1 MATRKAEV
9 DEWVGYRILLPYR
22 DDVGVADD
30 IRVRYLDI
38 DEENRQMC
46 KVYLGEVKMKISV
59 VTIAYNEV
67 ANIEATMKS
76 VLEQTYPDIEH
87 IVQDGGSK
95 DGSVDIIKR
104 FDCNWVSERDDGL
117 YDGMNKG
124 LARCT
129 GDYVIFCN
137 AGDSFVSNDVIEKM
151 VRAAEANGMPDLVFG
166 DCASEINGELMVRK
180 AHGPKFMPYGM
191 PAAHES
197 MMYKL
202 ALVRKIGLRYDTSY
216 RISADYK
223 FTYEFL
229 NAAKTFARV
238 DAPIIKFSEGG
249 VSTANKWKGLAEA
262 CRARKEVSGLPLP
275 KRLFIRLA
283 QTAALLLSI
292 YAAPLYRAIRL
303 RSR

>member
-1 MATRKAEV
+1 MV
-9 DEWVGYRILLPYR
+9 SV
-22 DDVGVADD
+22 
-30 IRVRYLDI
+30 
-38 DEENRQMC
+38 
-46 KVYLGEVKMKISV
+46 KVSV
-59 VTIAYNEV
+59 VTVSYNEV
-67 ANIEATMKS
+67 ANIEATMNS
-76 VLEQTYPDIEH
+76 VLGQTYPNIEY
-87 IVQDGGSK
+87 IVQDGGST
-95 DGSVDIIKR
+95 DGTVEVIKKVGGER
-104 FDCNWVSERDDGL
+104 RWTAEGRSSFSWTSERDGGI
-117 YDGMNKG
+117 YFGMNNG

-151 VRAAEANGMPDLVFG
+151 VAAAEANGSPDLVFG
-166 DCASEINGELMVRK
+166 DCTSEINGKLMVRK

-202 ALVRKIGLRYDTSY
+202 DLIHKIGLRYDTTY

-262 CRARKEVSGLPLP
+262 CRVRREVGSLSLSH
-275 KRLFIRLA
+275 RLFIRLA
-283 QTAALLLSI
+283 QSAALILST
-292 YAAPLYRAIRL
+292 YAAPIYRWLRL
-303 RSR
+303 R